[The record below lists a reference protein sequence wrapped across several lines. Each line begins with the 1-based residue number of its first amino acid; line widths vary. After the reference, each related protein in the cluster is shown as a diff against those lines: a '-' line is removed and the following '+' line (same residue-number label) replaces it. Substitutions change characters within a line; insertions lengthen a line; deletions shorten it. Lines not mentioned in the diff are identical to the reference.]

1 MVLFFY
7 CGNRSLCMLK
17 VLLTSLLLVLT
28 FASVAQSEDVTISG
42 VVKSESGDPIPGVN
56 IFIKGTTIG
65 TITDFNGAYRLVIPK
80 QSEFL
85 VFSYIGFQ
93 TIEEPIENR
102 SAINITLI
110 EDTQQLKEIVVTG
123 YSSQLKANVIGSI
136 SSLDPA
142 QIKDMPV
149 TGLDQALQGQVS
161 GVSVT
166 QSSGTPGG
174 GIMVRI
180 RGNSSISSSNRPLYI
195 VDGIPVRDGGL
206 STRSFGGQ
214 NDNALATLNPN
225 DIESIE
231 ILKDAS
237 AKAIYGSRAANGV
250 VIITTKRGKADS
262 PTTFEVDVQRGIIDP
277 TNLVEVLNAEEL
289 LELQRE
295 ALSNAGEDP
304 DGAGI
309 PGVTD
314 AVNTDWQKA
323 VMRQAVLQQYQL
335 STRGGSAKTQFYI
348 SASYRDE
355 EGVLLNNDFKRGTLA
370 ANLDHQPTDR
380 LSFGLNLNV
389 ARTKNNRVK
398 GDNFLDGVYNAAMTS
413 LPYYQPYD
421 EEGRLYAPGD
431 PGYAGFPNFNPV
443 GQAIEP
449 RFDTYASKLLGG
461 LFARYEIIPNLFFTT
476 KFSVDYNSTIED
488 QFEPTTTAIGGFLQN
503 VGQQGYGIY
512 TTTEASTLLNNN
524 VFSYNTSIG
533 DQHEIGGLL
542 GTEFISRTSRS
553 GSTVGILF
561 PSDDFTYLTSSGLIL
576 DGSSFL
582 VNSGLISFFGEAN
595 YKFRSKY
602 LVKASVRYDGSSR
615 FGEDRKFGL
624 FPAFSLG
631 WRISEEQFMQGFSWL
646 EDAKLRGSYG
656 LTGNERIGNFQYLG
670 TWGATTAYNGIPA
683 VGPANLGNPNLGWE
697 QTAEFNFGTDIG
709 LFSGRL
715 ELMFDYYYNV
725 TTDLLLSETLPFTTG
740 FGSVLGNLGEVT
752 NEGMELTISTVNI
765 DTDVRWSTQFNIST
779 NRNVVQ
785 KLATDEPQF
794 SGYSTFTNSTHIV
807 APGKP
812 LGTFWGLR
820 YLGVD
825 PGTGNAIYFDKNND
839 GRLTAD
845 DGTFIGDAQ
854 ADYFGGLTNTFSY
867 KGIDFTFFFQYSF
880 GNEMINFGNTS
891 LLNSGEDINNNQSK
905 EATKRWRKEGDIASI
920 PKYEFGNTFNNRF
933 SSRFVEDASYVRL
946 KNVTLGYSLP
956 KSMLSTLRLKN
967 LRVYASAT
975 NLWTWTNYSGADP
988 EVNSLDGSTTAQGLD
1003 LYTFPQVRT
1012 ILIGLNLGF

>member
-1 MVLFFY
+1 MTKTLLFF
-7 CGNRSLCMLK
+7 
-17 VLLTSLLLVLT
+17 LLTCISYPV
-28 FASVAQSEDVTISG
+28 FAQNDEVVITGKVTDG
-42 VVKSESGDPIPGVN
+42 NGDPIPGVN
-56 IFIKGTTIG
+56 IFVKNTSIG
-65 TITDFNGAYRLVIPK
+65 TI
-80 QSEFL
+80 SEFDGSYRIAVPAESQFI
-85 VFSYIGFQ
+85 VFSYIGYL
-93 TIEEPIENR
+93 TIEEPINNR
-102 SAINITLI
+102 SIMVVALV
-110 EDTQQLKEIVVTG
+110 EDTKQLEEIIVTG
-123 YSSQLKANVIGSI
+123 YSSQKKADVIGSI
-136 SSLDPA
+136 SSLNPA
-142 QIKDMPV
+142 AVKDMPIS
-149 TGLDQALQGQVS
+149 GIDQALQGQVS

-195 VDGIPVRDGGL
+195 VDGIPVRDGSL

-250 VIITTKRGKADS
+250 VIITTKRGKAGT
-262 PTTFEVDVQRGIIDP
+262 PTTFDIDVQRGIIDP
-277 TNLVEVLNAEEL
+277 TNTVDVLNAKEL
-289 LELQRE
+289 LQLQRE

-304 DGAGI
+304 DNAGI

-314 AVNTDWQKA
+314 AVDTDWQRE
-323 VMRQAVLQQYQL
+323 VMRQAIVQQYQL
-335 STRGGSAKTQFYI
+335 STRGGSEKTQFYI
-348 SASYRDE
+348 SAAYRDE
-355 EGVLLNNDFKRGTLA
+355 EGVMLNNDFKRGTLT
-370 ANLDHQPTDR
+370 ANIDHQPSKR
-380 LSFGLNLNV
+380 LSFGVNLNL

-413 LPYYQPYD
+413 LPFYQPYD
-421 EEGRLYAPGD
+421 EEGILYAPGD
-431 PGYAGFPNFNPV
+431 AGYAGFPNFNPV

-461 LFARYEIIPNLFFTT
+461 ITAKYEIIPNLYFTT
-476 KFSVDYNSTIED
+476 KFSADYITTIED
-488 QFEPTTTAIGGFLQN
+488 QFEPTTTAIGGFLQS

-512 TTTEASTLLNNN
+512 STTEYTAVQNSNIL
-524 VFSYNTSIG
+524 SYNTSIG
-533 DQHEIGGLL
+533 DQHEIGGLVAA
-542 GTEFISRTSRS
+542 EFISRTSRS

-561 PSDDFTYLTSSGLIL
+561 PSDNFTYLTSSGLIQ

-582 VNSGLISFFGEAN
+582 VNSGLVSFFGEVN
-595 YKFRSKY
+595 YKFNSKY
-602 LVKASVRYDGSSR
+602 LANATVRYDGSSR
-615 FGEDRKFGL
+615 FGEDRKYGL

-631 WRISEEQFMQGFSWL
+631 WRLSEEQFMNRFTWL
-646 EDAKLRGSYG
+646 DDLKIRGSYG
-656 LTGNERIGNFQYLG
+656 LTGNEQIGNFQYLG

-683 VGPANLGNPNLGWE
+683 VGPANLGNANLGWE
-697 QTAEFNFGTDIG
+697 QTAEFNAGTDIA
-709 LFSGRL
+709 FFAGRIQL
-715 ELMFDYYYNV
+715 IFDYYHNV
-725 TTDLLLSETLPFTTG
+725 TSDLLLSESLPFTTG

-752 NEGMELTISTVNI
+752 NEGMELTLSTVNV
-765 DTDVRWSTQFNIST
+765 DRELTWTTQFNIST

-807 APGKP
+807 TAGKP

-825 PGTGNAIYFDKNND
+825 PGTGDAIYYDKNND
-839 GRLTAD
+839 GQLTAD

-854 ADYFGGLTNTFSY
+854 ADYFGGLTNVLSY
-867 KGIDFTFFFQYSF
+867 KGFDFSVFLQYSF
-880 GNEMINFGNTS
+880 GNEMINFGNTT
-891 LLNSGEDINNNQSK
+891 LLNSGEEINNNQSR
-905 EATKRWRKEGDIASI
+905 EALKRWKKEGDIATV

-933 SSRFVEDASYVRL
+933 SSRFVEDASYLRI
-946 KNVTLGYSLP
+946 KNVTIGYKFNEQL
-956 KSMLSTLRLKN
+956 LSKLRLRS
-967 LRVYASAT
+967 LRVYASGT
-975 NLWTWTNYSGADP
+975 NVWTLTNYSGADP

-1012 ILIGLNLGF
+1012 ILVGLNLGF